1 MDMKE
6 FKKAWNKYIII
17 MQEAREQRFEKR
29 LRRAKR
35 FKEMNLYESRFKK

>member
-1 MDMKE
+1 MDIKE
-6 FKKAWNKYIII
+6 IQKAWNKYIIA

-35 FKEMNLYESRFKK
+35 FKESNLYESRFRK

>member
-1 MDMKE
+1 MKE
-6 FKKAWNKYIII
+6 FRKVWNKYIIA

-35 FKEMNLYESRFKK
+35 FKESNLYESRFKK